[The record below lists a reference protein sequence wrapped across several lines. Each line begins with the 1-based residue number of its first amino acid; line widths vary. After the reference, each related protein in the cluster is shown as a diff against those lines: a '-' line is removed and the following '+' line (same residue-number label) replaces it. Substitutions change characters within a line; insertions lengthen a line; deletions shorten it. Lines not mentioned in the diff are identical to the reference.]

1 MPQLN
6 LIDQLTAAEVVNR
19 SQNPDAWHIIEVEMM
34 KNELLIDMPIT
45 EANDGT
51 VHTTIVRNMNLD
63 FRDSHRIYNQ
73 GVGFKATQTEVKHDR
88 IMEIMSYSWVD
99 KRLGEDSGNLK
110 ALRNSEAIKFVT
122 GMGDERARCILY
134 GNNIADPA
142 EIDGFATRLNALP
155 AATDRIKNVFSMGGS
170 TAGALTSVYL
180 VAVGPDFCHLIYPK
194 GNSSV
199 GVTREDLGEKM
210 WDEVTSI
217 GGALT
222 GKKFQALVE
231 LFYIRF
237 GLSIGHPEAVKRI
250 CNISTATADLTS
262 ANGELLIDKILS
274 LSKRMPR
281 GVANYILYA
290 NPTILDLLDYTSRNK
305 SNVLQ
310 TREDPWGREINHIRN
325 IRIRQVDQLL
335 DTEDVVA

>member
-1 MPQLN
+1 M
-6 LIDQLTAAEVVNR
+6 TAAEVVNR
-19 SQNPDAWHIIEVEMM
+19 AQNPDAWHIIEIDTMT
-34 KNELLIDMPIT
+34 NELLIDMPII

-51 VHTTIVRNMNLD
+51 VHTVVSRNMTLD

-73 GVGFKATQTEVKHDR
+73 GVGFKATQTEVKHER
-88 IMEIMSYSWVD
+88 IMEIQSYSWVD
-99 KRLGEDSGNLK
+99 KRLGDDSNNSK
-110 ALRNSEAIKFVT
+110 ALRNSEAIKFIS
-122 GMGDERARCILY
+122 GMSYEQARCIVY

-155 AATDRIKNVFSMGGS
+155 ATTTAMKNVFSMGGS
-170 TAGALTSVYL
+170 TAGQLTSVYL

-194 GNSSV
+194 GSSSI
-199 GVTREDLGEKM
+199 GVHREDLGEKM
-210 WDEVTSI
+210 WDEVTAI
-217 GGALT
+217 GGELT

-231 LFYIRF
+231 LFYMRF
-237 GLSIGHPEAVKRI
+237 GLAIGHPESVKRI
-250 CNISTATADLTS
+250 CNISTATTDLTT

-274 LSKRMPR
+274 LSKRMPK
-281 GVANYILYA
+281 GVANYVLYA

-335 DTEDVVA
+335 DTEDIVA